1 MAQSWLLSRMQTRL
15 ELPVCPDVT
24 WARMCES
31 SAHSLKN
38 SRAFVIVQVCTCLFK
53 LWLWHV
59 MNMYCISYPGTA
71 FPHLSYR
78 AFLCISVPFHTSYI
92 YKNTNL
98 NFSWL
103 KNSFL
108 SIPVSYNTTKV
119 LIDWISTVATQT
131 KEVRHFCGNS
141 QLVVDTIFTVRL
153 HSSVFLVCLAWIKHH
168 FCFGFSEWIDFIRGN
183 SGSPKLFHNFE
194 RHRPTEEVIWHKGF
208 GLDFHE
214 NWNTK

>member
-1 MAQSWLLSRMQTRL
+1 MSHGHACARALHTHLKTVVHLSLSRSAL
-15 ELPVCPDVT
+15 VCL
-24 WARMCES
+24 S
-31 SAHSLKN
+31 SDFGMWWICI
-38 SRAFVIVQVCTCLFK
+38 AFLIQALRFHICHKGLFCASQCLFT
-53 LWLWHV
+53 L
-59 MNMYCISYPGTA
+59 
-71 FPHLSYR
+71 
-78 AFLCISVPFHTSYI
+78 HTSYI